1 MMDNFVLLPN
11 EEKRAYFET
20 AAEKLR
26 LIPELVEKDFWVCW
40 ILRELFSLKDIGEH
54 LIFKG
59 GTSLSKVYRAIR
71 RFSED
76 VDISIER
83 SYLGYGG
90 VNEPDAG
97 KSNKEKNRRIK
108 ELQQSC
114 QNIIT
119 DILLPELINAIKG
132 KLKSINKWT
141 IKIDPAD
148 PDKQTLLFQ
157 FPNALTSSLDTYVK
171 PTVKIEL
178 GARSD
183 HWPVEIANINP
194 YISDVIPKAIT
205 NPITSLRTLVAKRT
219 FWEKAT
225 ILHQLYHYPTEKQIP
240 PRMSRHYYDTYAM
253 SQTSILDQAL
263 NDIDLLISVAE
274 HKKLFFR
281 SASAKYE
288 EAKPGTLRLS
298 PHLKQISE
306 IKNDYQK
313 MKPMFFEQPPLFDD
327 IIYCLKEIEFKINL
341 INS

>member
-1 MMDNFVLLPN
+1 MMDNFVLLPH

-40 ILRELFSLKDIGEH
+40 ILKELFSLKDIGKH
-54 LIFKG
+54 ITFKG
-59 GTSLSKVYRAIR
+59 GTSLSKVYKAIR

-76 VDISIER
+76 IDISIER

-97 KSNKEKNRRIK
+97 KSNKEKHRRIK
-108 ELQQSC
+108 GLQQSC
-114 QNIIT
+114 QKIIT
-119 DILLPELINAIKG
+119 DILLPELIKTIQE
-132 KLKSINKWT
+132 KLKKINNWT

-157 FPNALTSSLDTYVK
+157 FPNALNLSIGTYVK
-171 PTVKIEL
+171 PIVKIEV

-183 HWPVEIANINP
+183 HWPVESANINP
-194 YISDVIPKAIT
+194 YISDVISTAMT
-205 NPITSLRTLVAKRT
+205 NPITSVRALVAKRT

-240 PRMSRHYYDTYAM
+240 PRMSRHYYDIYAM
-253 SQTSILDQAL
+253 SQTSILEQAL
-263 NDIDLLISVAE
+263 NDIELLISVAE

-306 IKNDYQK
+306 IKNDYRK
-313 MKPMFFEQPPLFDD
+313 MESMFFDKPPLFDD
-327 IIYCLKEIEFKINL
+327 ILDCLKKIEFKINST
-341 INS
+341 NY